1 MAIIMAG
8 GSPEFLNYV
17 AFGPVFGPHIAF
29 AGGVAAAAYAA
40 RQSEDVGGKDI
51 GIALVSMDRPVVM
64 VVGAVFGM
72 FGYVVQ
78 TGIAAIPGF
87 GGLTDSVALTVFI
100 SAIVVRLA
108 IGRTSLTGD
117 LPEGSGWGRFAPRD
131 GVAWVRYHER
141 FGQLTVL
148 SLFVGLLA
156 AGVALQLEA
165 YYPNSEGTGQLLMF
179 SVSAVSLLF
188 LSLGIS
194 FPVTHHITIIAGLG
208 ALDVPA
214 DRRRQRGGRGTHRH
228 GVRHALRPA
237 GRGLRPGVPQQ
248 RQHPLRPSGRG
259 DLADDH
265 GDPHAGDAGR
275 RRRLRTVRPLR
286 GRAGIV
292 AAPTASRSRC
302 SSSTRHPAEGRGEGN
317 IDDRHL
323 ADRLAHRFRLAVA
336 APGPRLPG
344 GRPSATAGAAARA
357 RRGADGAGGVRVVRG
372 AADRATTAPP
382 APVGAP
388 APYTGTKGDVHA
400 EVLVLGAGPGG
411 YTAAFRAADLGKQVV
426 MIDSRGPSAGCA
438 STSAASRPKPCC
450 TPPKSSPKPRR

>member
-1 MAIIMAG
+1 MFDFLTLLIAAAGGFFGAAIGGLHAFIFTGFMVLVGSAIIMAG

-17 AFGPVFGPHIAF
+17 AFGPAFGPHIAF

-51 GIALVSMDRPVVM
+51 GIALVSLDRSVVM

-72 FGYVVQ
+72 FGYLLQ

-131 GVAWVRYHER
+131 GVAWIRYHER

-156 AGVALQLEA
+156 AGVALRLEA

-208 ALDVPA
+208 ATTFLPIV
-214 DRRRQRGGRGTHRH
+214 GGNA
-228 GVRHALRPA
+228 V
-237 GRGLRPGVPQQ
+237 
-248 RQHPLRPSGRG
+248 
-259 DLADDH
+259 
-265 GDPHAGDAGR
+265 
-275 RRRLRTVRPLR
+275 
-286 GRAGIV
+286 V
-292 AAPTASRSRC
+292 AALIGMVFGVLSGLLGEVCARVFHNSGNTHFDP
-302 SSSTRHPAEGRGEGN
+302 PA
-317 IDDRHL
+317 
-323 ADRLAHRFRLAVA
+323 A
-336 APGPRLPG
+336 AIWPMTTVILLLGTLVG
-344 GRPSATAGAAARA
+344 AGA
-357 RRGADGAGGVRVVRG
+357 GA
-372 AADRATTAPP
+372 
-382 APVGAP
+382 
-388 APYTGTKGDVHA
+388 
-400 EVLVLGAGPGG
+400 
-411 YTAAFRAADLGKQVV
+411 
-426 MIDSRGPSAGCA
+426 
-438 STSAASRPKPCC
+438 
-450 TPPKSSPKPRR
+450 

>member
-1 MAIIMAG
+1 MAG

-51 GIALVSMDRPVVM
+51 GIALVSLDRSVVM

-72 FGYVVQ
+72 FGYLVQ

-131 GVAWVRYHER
+131 GVAWIRYHER

-156 AGVALQLEA
+156 AGVALRLEA

-208 ALDVPA
+208 ATTFLPIV
-214 DRRRQRGGRGTHRH
+214 GGNA
-228 GVRHALRPA
+228 V
-237 GRGLRPGVPQQ
+237 
-248 RQHPLRPSGRG
+248 
-259 DLADDH
+259 
-265 GDPHAGDAGR
+265 
-275 RRRLRTVRPLR
+275 
-286 GRAGIV
+286 V
-292 AAPTASRSRC
+292 AALIGMVFGVLSGLLGEVCARVFHNSGNTHFDP
-302 SSSTRHPAEGRGEGN
+302 PA
-317 IDDRHL
+317 
-323 ADRLAHRFRLAVA
+323 A
-336 APGPRLPG
+336 AIWPMTTVILLLGTLVG
-344 GRPSATAGAAARA
+344 AGA
-357 RRGADGAGGVRVVRG
+357 
-372 AADRATTAPP
+372 
-382 APVGAP
+382 
-388 APYTGTKGDVHA
+388 
-400 EVLVLGAGPGG
+400 
-411 YTAAFRAADLGKQVV
+411 
-426 MIDSRGPSAGCA
+426 
-438 STSAASRPKPCC
+438 
-450 TPPKSSPKPRR
+450 

>member
-1 MAIIMAG
+1 MFDFLTLLLAAGGGFFGAAIGGLHAFIFTGFMGLVGMAIIMAG

-51 GIALVSMDRPVVM
+51 GIALVSLDRSVVM

-72 FGYVVQ
+72 FGYLVQ

-131 GVAWVRYHER
+131 GVAWIRYHER

-156 AGVALQLEA
+156 AGVALRLEA
-165 YYPNSEGTGQLLMF
+165 YYPNSEGFGQLLMF

-208 ALDVPA
+208 ATTFLPIV
-214 DRRRQRGGRGTHRH
+214 GGNA
-228 GVRHALRPA
+228 V
-237 GRGLRPGVPQQ
+237 
-248 RQHPLRPSGRG
+248 
-259 DLADDH
+259 
-265 GDPHAGDAGR
+265 
-275 RRRLRTVRPLR
+275 
-286 GRAGIV
+286 V
-292 AAPTASRSRC
+292 AALIGMVFGVLSGLLGEVCARVFHNSGNTHFDP
-302 SSSTRHPAEGRGEGN
+302 PA
-317 IDDRHL
+317 
-323 ADRLAHRFRLAVA
+323 A
-336 APGPRLPG
+336 AIWPMTTVILLLGTLVG
-344 GRPSATAGAAARA
+344 AGA
-357 RRGADGAGGVRVVRG
+357 
-372 AADRATTAPP
+372 
-382 APVGAP
+382 
-388 APYTGTKGDVHA
+388 
-400 EVLVLGAGPGG
+400 
-411 YTAAFRAADLGKQVV
+411 
-426 MIDSRGPSAGCA
+426 
-438 STSAASRPKPCC
+438 
-450 TPPKSSPKPRR
+450 